1 MTNVPPMQSS
11 RRVGAERRRLR
22 RRSRRAIGLG
32 PEACPLRGSGARCRR
47 GSCLRLERGFSS
59 AEPRS
64 FVCRGGEPMER
75 ARTVVPTPRNGR
87 ARSSTPLSTIGTA
100 RESSSMPRESSRC
113 RPDESP
119 DLEAKGAETKQ
130 SGSVTLFRETNL
142 VSDLECTTLR
152 RVVSRVLV
160 QG

>member
-1 MTNVPPMQSS
+1 MQSS

-22 RRSRRAIGLG
+22 RRNRRAIRLG

-64 FVCRGGEPMER
+64 FVCRGGEAMER

-87 ARSSTPLSTIGTA
+87 APLEHAAVNTMGAA
-100 RESSSMPRESSRC
+100 RESCSMPRESSRC

-119 DLEAKGAETKQ
+119 DLETKGAETKQ
-130 SGSVTLFRETNL
+130 SGSVRLFRETNL
-142 VSDLECTTLR
+142 VSDLECTSLR